1 MTDDANLAALF
12 VQVSDRVRS
21 VRRGDLAVLD
31 AASVTATQAILLD
44 RVARGAASTPS
55 TIAFSL
61 GLSQPSATQMIDR
74 LETAGYL
81 RRTKS
86 SVDRRSKTITVTAK
100 TRALLKRLA
109 RARCND
115 AEAEMA
121 ALSPATRQALAHALS
136 AALDEL
142 ALR

>member
-44 RVARGAASTPS
+44 RVACGAASTPS
-55 TIAFSL
+55 TIAVSL

-74 LETAGYL
+74 LERVGYL
-81 RRTKS
+81 CRTQS
-86 SVDRRSKTITVTAK
+86 PVDRRSKTITVTAK

-109 RARCND
+109 RARCDD
-115 AEAEMA
+115 AEAGLT
-121 ALSPATRQALAHALS
+121 ALSPTTRQALAHALS
-136 AALDEL
+136 SALDEL
-142 ALR
+142 A